1 MQYRNDRNGTPLSA
15 LGYGCMRFT
24 RKGAS
29 IDMEKTEKELLC
41 AYENGVNYFDT
52 AYIYPGSEAA
62 LGRIVAKNNLRDKI
76 HIATKLPHYMIK
88 SLGGMEKMFSEQ
100 LSRLQTDYID
110 YYLMHI
116 LSDINTWN
124 KLCSLGIEKW
134 IADKKRS
141 GTIKNIGFSY
151 HGGTEM
157 FKKLI
162 DAYDWDFCQI
172 QYNYLDEHAQA
183 GREGLEYA
191 HKKGIPVIIME
202 PLRGGRLVDLLP
214 ESAKKLIADAGT
226 TPAALGLGWLW
237 DQKAVTVVLSGMNSI
252 DMVRENCAAVCSPG
266 SFAEDRAAL
275 VERVKKEIHEKVKV
289 GCTGCSYC
297 MPCPR
302 GVDIPAAFRCYNR
315 IYTESRSGARKE
327 YLQCTVM
334 KKEMGSASL
343 CVGWG
348 SCEKHCPQGINIR
361 QELKNASRELE
372 TFSYKV
378 SKLGV
383 KLFRMW

>member
-172 QYNYLDEHAQA
+172 QYNYLDEHA
-183 GREGLEYA
+183 
-191 HKKGIPVIIME
+191 
-202 PLRGGRLVDLLP
+202 
-214 ESAKKLIADAGT
+214 
-226 TPAALGLGWLW
+226 
-237 DQKAVTVVLSGMNSI
+237 
-252 DMVRENCAAVCSPG
+252 
-266 SFAEDRAAL
+266 
-275 VERVKKEIHEKVKV
+275 
-289 GCTGCSYC
+289 
-297 MPCPR
+297 
-302 GVDIPAAFRCYNR
+302 
-315 IYTESRSGARKE
+315 
-327 YLQCTVM
+327 
-334 KKEMGSASL
+334 
-343 CVGWG
+343 
-348 SCEKHCPQGINIR
+348 
-361 QELKNASRELE
+361 
-372 TFSYKV
+372 
-378 SKLGV
+378 
-383 KLFRMW
+383 